1 MALGSFTTT
10 LTVPPTTGST
20 GTRELGLGTE
30 RLARV
35 AYTRCLKMAVPPPIY
50 RSSTGLH
57 EMDNWLVLE
66 DFSTD
71 ALDTVKREGCVFAEA
86 TTCVPVP
93 FLID

>member
-35 AYTRCLKMAVPPPIY
+35 AYTRCLKMAVPPVYTVVAPICTRWTAGSYSRVFPPTRSTRSNVSTTNRAY
-50 RSSTGLH
+50 RCSRPGL
-57 EMDNWLVLE
+57 MV
-66 DFSTD
+66 
-71 ALDTVKREGCVFAEA
+71 
-86 TTCVPVP
+86 
-93 FLID
+93 

>member
-1 MALGSFTTT
+1 
-10 LTVPPTTGST
+10 
-20 GTRELGLGTE
+20 
-30 RLARV
+30 
-35 AYTRCLKMAVPPPIY
+35 MAVPPPIY